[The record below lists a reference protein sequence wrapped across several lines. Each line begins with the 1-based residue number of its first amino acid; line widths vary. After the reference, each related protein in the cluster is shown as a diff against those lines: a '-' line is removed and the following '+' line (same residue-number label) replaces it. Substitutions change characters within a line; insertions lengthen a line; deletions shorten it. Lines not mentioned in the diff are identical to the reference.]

1 MDRFCPEAFAR
12 VHPKYHVPHITLWF
26 WLILSVGTVAY
37 ATALEFFFG
46 TALASLIGVAYT
58 YVFIRWQM
66 ALAAVSLPYYRPT
79 LWERSGAWKFLG
91 IPLISIGGLV
101 SGAVF
106 FWAIIAYVPGL
117 PYEVLFT
124 VLVYVIGQL
133 AYMYYGAKNK
143 AKGIEMSAIFGQL
156 PPE

>member
-1 MDRFCPEAFAR
+1 
-12 VHPKYHVPHITLWF
+12 
-26 WLILSVGTVAY
+26 LILATGTLVYATILQAVY
-37 ATALEFFFG
+37 ATALG
-46 TALASLIGVAYT
+46 ALVGVAFT

-79 LWERSGAWKFLG
+79 LWERSGGWKVLG
-91 IPLISIGGLV
+91 IPLIAIGGLV

-106 FWAIIAYVPGL
+106 FYAMIAFVPSATH
-117 PYEVLFT
+117 EILFT
-124 VLVYVIGQL
+124 VAVYVIGQL

-143 AKGIEMSAIFGQL
+143 AKGVEMSAIFGQL